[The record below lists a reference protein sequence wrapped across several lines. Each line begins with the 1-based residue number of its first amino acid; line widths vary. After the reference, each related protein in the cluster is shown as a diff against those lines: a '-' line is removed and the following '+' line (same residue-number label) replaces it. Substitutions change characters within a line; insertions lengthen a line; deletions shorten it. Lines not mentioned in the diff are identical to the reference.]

1 MEFIKNALTEE
12 LTGEISFTVVSDN
25 IHCYPELFTE
35 DRKIKTY
42 ITIDSKQFEKLET
55 EYRALVQENEEQ
67 LHNYQDCYT
76 NNPSCDFEPCREYK
90 SELNSKYIER
100 Q

>member
-1 MEFIKNALTEE
+1 MLKE
-12 LTGEISFTVVSDN
+12 
-25 IHCYPELFTE
+25 
-35 DRKIKTY
+35 
-42 ITIDSKQFEKLET
+42 FEKLET